1 MLDQNSELNV
11 LEKFKG
17 GKRMNYLLN
26 ALIDKLEGEVK
37 MHKANIMVYMDNP
50 TGIGD
55 HPGVI
60 QAIEM
65 EAEKMAEAQEK
76 IDIIKKNFCA

>member
-1 MLDQNSELNV
+1 
-11 LEKFKG
+11 
-17 GKRMNYLLN
+17 MNYLLN

-76 IDIIKKNFCA
+76 IEIIKKNFCA